1 MRFDALVLQV
11 CIGVWLLCGPAILA
25 GWWQAEK
32 RLAGVVPSNADAL
45 IGAALLS
52 WLYVASPMI
61 MIGGMLV
68 DAVHD
73 ARLFH

>member
-1 MRFDALVLQV
+1 MRFDALVLEV
-11 CIGVWLLCGPAILA
+11 CIGVWLLCGPAILV

-32 RLAGVVPSNADAL
+32 RLAGVDAGADAL

-52 WLYVASPMI
+52 WLYVASPVI
-61 MIGGMLV
+61 MICGMLA